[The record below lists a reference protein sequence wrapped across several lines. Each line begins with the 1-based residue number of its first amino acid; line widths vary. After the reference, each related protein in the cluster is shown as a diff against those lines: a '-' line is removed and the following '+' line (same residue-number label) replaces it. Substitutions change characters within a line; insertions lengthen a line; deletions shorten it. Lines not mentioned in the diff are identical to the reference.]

1 MSSMTDPGRRPSMGR
16 STCCAL
22 PWISFDRGRDC
33 NADASGQTV
42 HPQSRPRQSSRS
54 SSGSGCGVFR
64 ARSSPSPCWRSPR
77 SSATVFGLWLHL
89 AIFSRGEAQPL
100 SCRRLNCLDVGKTPA
115 QSRGD
120 DQNDGDR
127 TEISGLLSSRQMLP
141 HFSDHLELA
150 LKRFGIISSSLYSY
164 GCSPS
169 EQNWSLH

>member
-1 MSSMTDPGRRPSMGR
+1 MG
-16 STCCAL
+16 CHQ
-22 PWISFDRGRDC
+22 
-33 NADASGQTV
+33 ADATKQ
-42 HPQSRPRQSSRS
+42 
-54 SSGSGCGVFR
+54 
-64 ARSSPSPCWRSPR
+64 A
-77 SSATVFGLWLHL
+77 AWL
-89 AIFSRGEAQPL
+89 AMGE
-100 SCRRLNCLDVGKTPA
+100 RLDVGKTPA